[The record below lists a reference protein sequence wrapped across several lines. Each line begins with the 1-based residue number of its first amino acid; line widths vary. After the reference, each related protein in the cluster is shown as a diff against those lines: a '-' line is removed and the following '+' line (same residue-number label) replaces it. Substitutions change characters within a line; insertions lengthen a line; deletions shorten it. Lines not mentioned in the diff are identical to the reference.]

1 MLFYFRFYRNMI
13 ADFQIS
19 LVGGAFAITG
29 KKRKIEMEQR
39 KYPRVETCNLISYLL
54 IRANGEITEQGMG
67 RALNI
72 SQGGILLETPQLV
85 LSEHISLMSV
95 DSDNN
100 LIEIKGNIVY
110 SKGNGSGMI
119 VNGVRFQGNH
129 GEIIQFAAKL
139 IKVFHIRK
147 HKFNAA
153 MSV

>member
-1 MLFYFRFYRNMI
+1 MKIKN
-13 ADFQIS
+13 
-19 LVGGAFAITG
+19 
-29 KKRKIEMEQR
+29 RKIEMEQR
-39 KYPRVETCNLISYLL
+39 KYTRVETCNLISYLL
-54 IRANGEITEQGMG
+54 IRENGKITEQGMG

-72 SQGGILLETPQLV
+72 SQGGILLETTRLI

-95 DSDNN
+95 DLDNN

-119 VNGVRFQGNH
+119 VNGVRFQGKH

-139 IKVFHIRK
+139 IKAFHIRK
-147 HKFNAA
+147 HKFVAA